1 MSQLRE
7 TEASPWSDPPGI
19 GRSMVIGCA
28 IGVTLSM
35 VVVVSGM
42 LALGVETPSA
52 IGLGLFVAFWGGL
65 GFGTMFGGVAYATRI
80 EAGLHPG
87 RHESP
92 ERVSPGSTPTENAP
106 NRAGEPVPQ
115 RLRPR
120 TH

>member
-1 MSQLRE
+1 MIRLSE

-52 IGLGLFVAFWGGL
+52 IGLGLFVSFWGGL

-80 EAGLHPG
+80 EAGLPPG
-87 RHESP
+87 RHVSP
-92 ERVSPGSTPTENAP
+92 ERVSTESAPTETAAG
-106 NRAGEPVPQ
+106 RAGEPAPQ

-120 TH
+120 TP